1 MITITAPPDDIGSAA
16 LAAAARMTVERL
28 GGDGD
33 GCALTVRLLV
43 DDIRSRSVTGV
54 DEGDV
59 TLRIDSVGTEAVLS
73 LRDGGAP
80 IQTEP
85 STLHPLINLGIITGS
100 SVSTDGHAN
109 VTVVRM
115 ALQSHS
121 RVFDHSDEEVI
132 DAHAPASTVETT
144 IRELTPADAAGL
156 TTLMYRCY
164 GWSYPNTDIYF
175 PDRIA
180 AQIDDGSRIG
190 EAAFAPDGQMVAH
203 WGAVRYGPF
212 VVESGTT
219 ATDPRFRHRGLADQ
233 LGQRLLV
240 LLTDM
245 GVIGR
250 FREPVL
256 THPATQGIALKE
268 GATMVGLRVN
278 CGRAI
283 AQTGITDGLQDHR
296 SSLTVAYA
304 ALRELPAAPVYV
316 PDAYRA
322 ILTDVLTET
331 NWQRPITAPDPAA
344 GIPAE
349 TVSATTYD
357 ATNASAVVEITV
369 VGADL
374 IDEVDASLDRAR
386 RSGAKY
392 TEVRLPT
399 GQPALAIVGAGLFD
413 LGLAYAAFLPL
424 LRADSDVL
432 ALQWLDD
439 PQPDTS
445 DWHYADERVE
455 RFATAVLANIS
466 EAADRAIRA
475 RRSAAGGELRRMV
488 W

>member
-1 MITITAPPDDIGSAA
+1 MA
-16 LAAAARMTVERL
+16 VERL

-43 DDIRSRSVTGV
+43 DGIRSRSVTGV

-59 TLRIDSVGTEAVLS
+59 TLRIDSVGTEAVLT

-85 STLHPLINLGIITGS
+85 PTLHPLINLGIITGS

-245 GVIGR
+245 GVVGR

-256 THPATQGIALKE
+256 THPATQAIALNE
-268 GATMVGLRVN
+268 
-278 CGRAI
+278 
-283 AQTGITDGLQDHR
+283 TGITDGLQDHR

-322 ILTDVLTET
+322 ILTDVLAET
-331 NWQRPITAPDPAA
+331 NWQRPITAPDPAS

-374 IDEVDASLDRAR
+374 IDDVDASLDRAR

-392 TEVRLPT
+392 IEVRLPT
-399 GQPALAIVGAGLFD
+399 GQPALAMVGAGLFD

-475 RRSAAGGELRRMV
+475 RRSSASRLT
-488 W
+488 

>member
-16 LAAAARMTVERL
+16 LSAAARMSVERL

-33 GCALTVRLLV
+33 GCALTVRLLM
-43 DDIRSRSVTGV
+43 DDIRSRSVEGV
-54 DEGDV
+54 DQGHV
-59 TLRIDSVGTEAVLS
+59 TLHIEPAGTEVVLT
-73 LRDGGAP
+73 LRDGGSP
-80 IQTEP
+80 IQVEP
-85 STLHPLINLGIITGS
+85 PTLHPLINLGIVTGS

-115 ALQSHS
+115 ALHTHS
-121 RVFDHSDEEVI
+121 RVFDHNDEEII
-132 DAHAPASTVETT
+132 DPDAPASAVETS
-144 IRELTPADAAGL
+144 IREVTPADAAGL
-156 TTLMYRCY
+156 TALMYRCY

-180 AQIDDGSRIG
+180 AQVGDGTRIG
-190 EAAFAPDGQMVAH
+190 EAAFTPDGQMVAH
-203 WGAVRYGPF
+203 WGAMRYGPF

-219 ATDPRFRHRGLADQ
+219 ATDPRFRHRGLAEH
-233 LGQRLLV
+233 LGELLLV
-240 LLTDM
+240 RLTEM

-283 AQTGITDGLQDHR
+283 AQAGITDGLQNHR

-304 ALRELPAAPVYV
+304 ALRELPAAAVFV
-316 PDAYRA
+316 PSAYEG
-322 ILTDVLTET
+322 ILRDVLAGTD
-331 NWQRPITAPDPAA
+331 WQRSIAAPDP
-344 GIPAE
+344 GTRIPAD

-369 VGADL
+369 VGTDL

-392 TEVRLPT
+392 IEVRLPT
-399 GQPALAIVGAGLFD
+399 GQQALAVVGEGLFD

-424 LRADSDVL
+424 LREDSDVL

-455 RFATAVLANIS
+455 RLATTVLAHIS
-466 EAADRAIRA
+466 EAADRAVRA
-475 RRSAAGGELRRMV
+475 RRSGASRQA
-488 W
+488 